1 MKETAIFINASRG
14 KTVDEEALIHAL
26 TEKKIFAAGIDT
38 FTQEPIQ
45 KIIHS
50 YHYKML

>member
-1 MKETAIFINASRG
+1 MLLG